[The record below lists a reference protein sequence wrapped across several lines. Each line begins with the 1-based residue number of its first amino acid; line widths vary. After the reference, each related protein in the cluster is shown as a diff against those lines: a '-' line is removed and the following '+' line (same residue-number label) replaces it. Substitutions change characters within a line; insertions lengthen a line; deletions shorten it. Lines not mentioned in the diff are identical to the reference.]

1 MIYVLVNWKKR
12 LKKISDVVRKEAAKN
27 TKFNKLITKVN
38 NLENKIPAALTRQT
52 NTTQKNKM
60 LIKKYLKLVL

>member
-1 MIYVLVNWKKR
+1 MIYVLVNWQKR

-52 NTTQKNKM
+52 NTTQNNKM
-60 LIKKYLKLVL
+60 LIKKYMKLVL